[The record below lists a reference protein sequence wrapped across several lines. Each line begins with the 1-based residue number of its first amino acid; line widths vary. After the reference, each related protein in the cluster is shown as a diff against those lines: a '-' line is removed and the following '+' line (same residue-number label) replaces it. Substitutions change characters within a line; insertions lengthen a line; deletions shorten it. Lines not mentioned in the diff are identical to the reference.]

1 MNNLFKLL
9 SLVGTGLIL
18 GSMAGQF
25 LKTEKWRLNRILG
38 IEDDQVRGMKEEW
51 DEATSSHHEELENC
65 FI

>member
-38 IEDDQVRGMKEEW
+38 IEDDQVRGTKEEGY
-51 DEATSSHHEELENC
+51 EATSSHHEELENC